1 MPEHAP
7 ILADR
12 TALVDRSVTELSLL
26 AKEDSPDAV
35 VEVLFTRYED
45 EDAHIL
51 CADELK
57 VALECQHHLLGRVFD
72 EVFGQGPS
80 GPPLVGGWPQV
91 GNGRP
96 CEYDLTTHAD
106 TCEGRPRGRGRA
118 RDVNGSVSAHGSPPA
133 AVDDPL
139 RIPLGL

>member
-12 TALVDRSVTELSLL
+12 TALVDRYVTELSLL

-51 CADELK
+51 VYLPEGTSETHMDGLRDVLLK
-57 VALECQHHLLGRVFD
+57 RSVEILEEVGLLI
-72 EVFGQGPS
+72 
-80 GPPLVGGWPQV
+80 LVGV
-91 GNGRP
+91 YERS
-96 CEYDLTTHAD
+96 E
-106 TCEGRPRGRGRA
+106 E
-118 RDVNGSVSAHGSPPA
+118 
-133 AVDDPL
+133 
-139 RIPLGL
+139 